1 MSTLSTTLAAIT
13 DHLFLQFV
21 VGFALC
27 ALACGLIL
35 AGRLSIR
42 RAAESEA
49 WPAVDGVVIES
60 TVAAKREGRQ
70 LYRPVVRYRYEVGGG
85 RYEVG
90 GGRYE
95 GSRIQWAASA
105 GYRKYTRARRI
116 LDSYRSGHAIK
127 VHYDPK
133 RPGIAVLKPGQAM
146 RLRPTLVLAPTAAM
160 YTFFIVSTVLVG
172 HRCRAAGRT
181 PSRL

>member
-1 MSTLSTTLAAIT
+1 MNTLAAVA
-13 DHLFLQFV
+13 DHLLLQFA

-35 AGRLSIR
+35 SGRLSIR

-49 WPAVDGVVIES
+49 WPAADGIVIES

-70 LYRPVVRYRYEVGGG
+70 RYRPVVRYRYEVGG
-85 RYEVG
+85 E
-90 GGRYE
+90 RYE
-95 GSRIQWAASA
+95 GSRIQWAASG
-105 GYRKYTRARRI
+105 GYRKYTSARRI

-133 RPGIAVLKPGQAM
+133 RPGVAVLKPGHAM
-146 RLRPTLVLAPTAAM
+146 GLRPMLVLAPTAAM
-160 YTFFIVSTVLVG
+160 YTIFIAGTVLVG
-172 HRCRAAGRT
+172 H
-181 PSRL
+181 

>member
-1 MSTLSTTLAAIT
+1 MSTLSNSLAVAS
-13 DHLFLQFV
+13 DHLFLQFA
-21 VGFALC
+21 VGFVLC

-49 WPAVDGVVIES
+49 WPAVEGVVIES

-70 LYRPVVRYRYEVGGG
+70 LYRPVVRYRYEVGG
-85 RYEVG
+85 E
-90 GGRYE
+90 RYE

-116 LDSYRSGHAIK
+116 LDSYRSGHTIK
-127 VHYDPK
+127 VHYDPS
-133 RPGIAVLKPGQAM
+133 
-146 RLRPTLVLAPTAAM
+146 APA
-160 YTFFIVSTVLVG
+160 S
-172 HRCRAAGRT
+172 RCSSPARRWACG
-181 PSRL
+181 P

>member
-1 MSTLSTTLAAIT
+1 MSALPTIT
-13 DHLFLQFV
+13 DHLFLQFA

-49 WPAVDGVVIES
+49 WPAVEGVVIES
-60 TVAAKREGRQ
+60 TVAAQREGRQ
-70 LYRPVVRYRYEVGGG
+70 LYRPMVRYRYEVGG
-85 RYEVG
+85 E
-90 GGRYE
+90 RYE
-95 GSRIQWAASA
+95 GSRIQWAAASA

-133 RPGIAVLKPGQAM
+133 RPGVAVLNPGHAIGF
-146 RLRPTLVLAPTAAM
+146 RPMLVLAPTAAM
-160 YTFFIVSTVLVG
+160 YTLFIVGTVLVG
-172 HRCRAAGRT
+172 H
-181 PSRL
+181 

>member
-1 MSTLSTTLAAIT
+1 MSTLSSTLAVT
-13 DHLFLQFV
+13 SDHLFLQFA

-27 ALACGLIL
+27 ALTCGLIL

-42 RAAESEA
+42 RAAKSEA
-49 WPAVDGVVIES
+49 WPAVQGVVIES

-70 LYRPVVRYRYEVGGG
+70 LYRPVVRYHYEVG
-85 RYEVG
+85 RE
-90 GGRYE
+90 RYE

-116 LDSYRSGHAIK
+116 LDRYRSRQTIK

-133 RPGIAVLKPGQAM
+133 RPGVAVLKPGHAM
-146 RLRPTLVLAPTAAM
+146 GLRPMLVLAPTAAM
-160 YTFFIVSTVLVG
+160 YTLFIVGTVLVG
-172 HRCRAAGRT
+172 H
-181 PSRL
+181 

>member
-1 MSTLSTTLAAIT
+1 MITLAAVT
-13 DHLFLQFV
+13 APLFLQFA

-49 WPAVDGVVIES
+49 WPAVDGIVIES

-70 LYRPVVRYRYEVGGG
+70 RYRPVVRYRYEVGG
-85 RYEVG
+85 E
-90 GGRYE
+90 RYE

-133 RPGIAVLKPGQAM
+133 RPGVAVLKPGHAM
-146 RLRPTLVLAPTAAM
+146 SLRPMLVLAPTAAM
-160 YTFFIVSTVLVG
+160 YTIFIAGTVLIG
-172 HRCRAAGRT
+172 H
-181 PSRL
+181 